1 MNTPRLFVLVL
12 ALSLLSG
19 CASYYT
25 HYAVFPAT
33 NSAGEPRQVRLSW
46 QTAEKPGWWMGANEA
61 TDIRLETQCSDRI
74 WRLSEQGGEPGEC
87 GPGIVACGK
96 PGQDRAAQSGQP
108 AGADT
113 VCMQVVNE
121 QGKDRINDLGREFS
135 LIVSCRPAQ
144 TTRKESGDTVN
155 VDYLRA
161 SVVPYVVHA
170 RKVPMG
176 SLAQRPPDLDESV
189 CKSP

>member
-46 QTAEKPGWWMGANEA
+46 QTAEKPGWWIGANEA

-121 QGKDRINDLGREFS
+121 QGNDRINDLGREFS
-135 LIVSCRPAQ
+135 LIV
-144 TTRKESGDTVN
+144 
-155 VDYLRA
+155 
-161 SVVPYVVHA
+161 
-170 RKVPMG
+170 
-176 SLAQRPPDLDESV
+176 
-189 CKSP
+189 